1 MVRHGLVQSS
11 LFFRKPWKK
20 QPTYHDLTCDRNGPV
35 TRHTHAELDQ
45 WWPTARLQRY
55 TNNVE
60 VLRDFPW
67 HSHHYLL
74 KVTLAI
80 AVQQCKP
87 PPEVDYAEP
96 GYWFDRT
103 RLHSPLRALAAERD
117 FAHALPAAPEPPP
130 PGATEQQRQ
139 QYLSDIRQGLMAAAQ
154 EVKQRHLKVKR
165 TPTTKKHHFC
175 KDTVAHLLASLAEG
189 TPAEERRAHRHCF
202 KQCARRDNRR
212 RTRYRLARAKHRWQQ
227 VSPML
232 RATGKK
238 KLTNA
243 SCVRNLEGDLRPA
256 SEAAEGR
263 AVYLAQ
269 SL

>member
-1 MVRHGLVQSS
+1 
-11 LFFRKPWKK
+11 
-20 QPTYHDLTCDRNGPV
+20 
-35 TRHTHAELDQ
+35 
-45 WWPTARLQRY
+45 
-55 TNNVE
+55 
-60 VLRDFPW
+60 
-67 HSHHYLL
+67 
-74 KVTLAI
+74 
-80 AVQQCKP
+80 
-87 PPEVDYAEP
+87 
-96 GYWFDRT
+96 
-103 RLHSPLRALAAERD
+103 
-117 FAHALPAAPEPPP
+117 
-130 PGATEQQRQ
+130 
-139 QYLSDIRQGLMAAAQ
+139 MAAAQ

-165 TPTTKKHHFC
+165 TPTIKKHHFC

-256 SEAAEGR
+256 SEAAEVR

-269 SL
+269 SLWKEPTAEEQAHHKIPTPMRDLRMAPDNPSLDRQFDLTETYAAVKRQAKGKSDKPYGIATEIWQTAAQDETSLHRICTLLNACLDFGDLPEN